1 MKELTNVDIISINC
15 VNPQASVAALNHC
28 QKYFQFG
35 KSILV
40 SHIEPSEYYD
50 IELHQLEE
58 KLSWDGYN
66 DHILNLKDHTDN
78 DFVMVIQD
86 DGYIVNPELWD
97 DEFLEYDYIG
107 APWPIE
113 DNWISMQHK
122 EHQPKLR
129 ENLPKNRVGNG
140 GFCIRSRKLLEFSSQ
155 FKDTGILGED
165 TSFVPRCIRKRLI
178 MESSLLPLN
187 WQSSLHMRI
196 HVLSMMVIIGMSSL
210 NLI

>member
-28 QKYFQFG
+28 QKYFEFG

-50 IELHQLEE
+50 IELHKLEE

-78 DFVMVIQD
+78 DFVMVIQE
-86 DGYIVNPELWD
+86 DGYIVNPNLWD

-113 DNWISMQHK
+113 DSWI
-122 EHQPKLR
+122 
-129 ENLPKNRVGNG
+129 
-140 GFCIRSRKLLEFSSQ
+140 
-155 FKDTGILGED
+155 
-165 TSFVPRCIRKRLI
+165 
-178 MESSLLPLN
+178 
-187 WQSSLHMRI
+187 
-196 HVLSMMVIIGMSSL
+196 
-210 NLI
+210 